1 MNAFKVKCLSCGE
14 KSILT
19 STIDSQMGFNS
30 ADINS
35 SNLKITTTLKNKAFV
50 LKCECGNT
58 ILEF

>member
-14 KSILT
+14 KSVLT
-19 STIDSQMGFNS
+19 STLEGFNS

-35 SNLKITTTLKNKAFV
+35 SNQKITTTLKNKAFV